1 MRSTTV
7 LTPLLIA
14 ALAGGVMLTPLTTPA
29 PAYALS
35 AAAQP
40 AGGEKD
46 GEKKGEDAK
55 DEKPDPEAERLK
67 EMKRELDL
75 LRMESSL
82 REQKQKNSLIEESL
96 RKDRLTAEASL
107 RKAELEDQLA
117 SMKAEAARLRA
128 EAERIGAEAKL
139 AEAERSQE
147 IADLKA
153 QIERR
158 TTENRVRKLD
168 REQALED
175 LQAEASKARAENALL
190 ELELA
195 RAMSETQLASQE
207 YAKQLTEIQGKM
219 GLLDKTDAL
228 RDRVTADPEY
238 PENPFQDGVLRISDR
253 RIALNGPIF
262 GGTAD
267 YVTERIDFFNN
278 QMTDA
283 PIFIVIDNSPGGSV
297 MEGYRILKAME
308 SSPSP
313 VWVVVKSYA
322 ASMAACITTLAERS
336 FAYPN
341 AIILHHQMS
350 SGMRGNLTQQQE
362 QLEDA
367 FEWAKRLAVPVA
379 DKMGVTYDEFTE
391 LMYENNSDGDWAE
404 FGDVAQELNWV
415 QTIVDEIREEGIRE
429 RPTSTRW
436 GMPLFWQD
444 FETDASGQK
453 YQELPPLRP
462 FDFYFIHNPGD
473 IYRW

>member
-7 LTPLLIA
+7 LTPLLLA
-14 ALAGGVMLTPLTTPA
+14 ALAGGVMMTPLTAPT

-40 AGGEKD
+40 ADDEP
-46 GEKKGEDAK
+46 KGEDAK

-67 EMKRELDL
+67 QMKRELDL

-82 REQKQKNSLIEESL
+82 REQKQKNSLIEETL
-96 RKDRLTAEASL
+96 RKDRLSAEAAL

-128 EAERIGAEAKL
+128 EAERLSAEAKL
-139 AEAERSQE
+139 AEAKRSQE

-153 QIERR
+153 EIERR

-168 REQALED
+168 REQELED
-175 LQAEASKARAENALL
+175 LQAEASKARAQNALL
-190 ELELA
+190 ELQLA
-195 RAMSETQLASQE
+195 RAMSETALASQE
-207 YAKQLTEIQGKM
+207 YSKELAAIQGKM
-219 GLLDKTDAL
+219 GLLEKSDAL
-228 RDRVTADPEY
+228 RNRVTAEPEY

-262 GGTAD
+262 AGTAD

-278 QMTDA
+278 QRTDA

-362 QLEDA
+362 SLEDA

-379 DKMGVTYDEFTE
+379 DKMGVTYDEFVD
-391 LMYENNSDGDWAE
+391 LMYENNSDGDWSE
-404 FGDVAQELNWV
+404 FADKAQELNWV

-429 RPTSTRW
+429 RPTSSRW

-444 FETDASGQK
+444 FETDANGQK